1 MPNIIAAATIV
12 QAIIVVF
19 PFIFFIVPSLFGYFI
34 KEHCLDIGLLWRFRG
49 SLSVSGE
56 RT

>member
-34 KEHCLDIGLLWRFRG
+34 KEHCLDIGLLWRFCG
-49 SLSVSGE
+49 SFPVSGE
-56 RT
+56 RA